1 MESVKTGKTNKVGKN
16 TEMAHTKTNK
26 ETHFKQVSAI
36 TNRIRSIGGIFTKIA
51 KKVRELVKKHPK
63 KSSAALV
70 VLTPVACKRAKE
82 LDDKVQDKSK
92 QAEKENKI
100 NWWKYSGLTIATSLL
115 LAACSAGDIDK
126 QIELEQEKQK
136 TEQEKKEA
144 ENARD
149 RANKSEIE
157 LEQERQKTNKS
168 GIELANSQ
176 IKAEQERQK
185 TEQEKQKANKSEIEL
200 EQQKQKTINTQRD
213 LIKEQKDFIKET
225 EQNCQEK
232 HGQLFIKRARIKTGI
247 TTGIAIEIEAECKTP
262 KPTKTNQTPIQPKH
276 LPNSKHPHSQRG
288 SKAQELIAYLLFEQK
303 DFIIETE
310 QKCQEKHNQF
320 FIKKAGIKGGAIE
333 VEAEC
338 KTPKPTKTNQTP
350 IQPKH
355 LPNSKQPHSQR
366 GSKAQEL
373 IAYLQK
379 ELESLPYSQKAI
391 AKQVDFYKPSS
402 IAYLELDP
410 RDFKVTEEW
419 QNENLKIR
427 SKAQAK
433 MLEMRKP
440 QANLSPSQSF
450 LFVQRIFAD
459 INKEIEAAANTEK
472 KAEKVGYG
480 YSKRV

>member
-1 MESVKTGKTNKVGKN
+1 MKSVKTGKTNKVGKN
-16 TEMAHTKTNK
+16 TEMTNTKTNK
-26 ETHFKQVSAI
+26 ETHFKQASAI
-36 TNRIRSIGGIFTKIA
+36 TNTLRSVGGFFTKIV

-63 KSSAALV
+63 KSNAALV
-70 VLTPVACKRAKE
+70 VLTHVACRKAKE

-92 QAEKENKI
+92 QAEKENQI

-136 TEQEKKEA
+136 TEQEQQKTEQERQK
-144 ENARD
+144 
-149 RANKSEIE
+149 ANKSEIE

-232 HGQLFIKRARIKTGI
+232 HGQLFIKKARIKTGI

-262 KPTKTNQTPIQPKH
+262 KP
-276 LPNSKHPHSQRG
+276 
-288 SKAQELIAYLLFEQK
+288 A
-303 DFIIETE
+303 
-310 QKCQEKHNQF
+310 
-320 FIKKAGIKGGAIE
+320 
-333 VEAEC
+333 
-338 KTPKPTKTNQTP
+338 KTNQTP

-355 LPNSKQPHSQR
+355 LPNSKQPRSQR

-410 RDFKVTEEW
+410 RDFNATEEW
-419 QNENLKIR
+419 QKENLKIR

-433 MLEMRKP
+433 MLEMRSLKP
-440 QANLSPSQSF
+440 DSQAHLSTSQSL
-450 LFVQRIFAD
+450 LFVQKIFAD
-459 INKEIEAAANTEK
+459 ISKEIEAAANTEK
-472 KAEKVGYG
+472 KVEKAGYG
-480 YSKRV
+480 YSKRM

>member
-16 TEMAHTKTNK
+16 TETADTKANK
-26 ETHFKQVSAI
+26 EAHFKQASAI
-36 TNRIRSIGGIFTKIA
+36 TNTIRSISGFFTKIM
-51 KKVRELVKKHPK
+51 KRVRGLVKKHPK
-63 KSSAALV
+63 KSRAALV
-70 VLTPVACKRAKE
+70 VLTHVACRKAKE

-92 QAEKENKI
+92 QAEKENQI
-100 NWWKYSGLTIATSLL
+100 NWWKYSGLTIAASLL
-115 LAACSAGDIDK
+115 LAACSTGDIDK

-136 TEQEKKEA
+136 ANKSGIELEQERQKTEQERQK
-144 ENARD
+144 
-149 RANKSEIE
+149 ANKSEIE

-232 HGQLFIKRARIKTGI
+232 HGQLFIKKARIKTGI
-247 TTGIAIEIEAECKTP
+247 TTGIAMEIEAECKTP

-276 LPNSKHPHSQRG
+276 LPNSK
-288 SKAQELIAYLLFEQK
+288 
-303 DFIIETE
+303 
-310 QKCQEKHNQF
+310 
-320 FIKKAGIKGGAIE
+320 
-333 VEAEC
+333 
-338 KTPKPTKTNQTP
+338 
-350 IQPKH
+350 QPR
-355 LPNSKQPHSQR
+355 SQR

-391 AKQVDFYKPSS
+391 AKQVNFYRPSS

-419 QNENLKIR
+419 QKENLKIR

-433 MLEMRKP
+433 MLEMRHLKPDP
-440 QANLSPSQSF
+440 QAHLSTSQSL
-450 LFVQRIFAD
+450 LFIQKIFAD
-459 INKEIEAAANTEK
+459 VSKEIEAAANTEK
-472 KAEKVGYG
+472 KVEKAGYG

>member
-1 MESVKTGKTNKVGKN
+1 MESVKTGRTNKVGKN

-36 TNRIRSIGGIFTKIA
+36 TNTLKSIGGIFTKIA

-63 KSSAALV
+63 KSKVALV
-70 VLTPVACKRAKE
+70 VLIHAACKRAKE

-92 QAEKENKI
+92 QAEKENQI

-136 TEQEKKEA
+136 TEQEKQKTSNVETS
-144 ENARD
+144 NQI
-149 RANKSEIE
+149 KV
-157 LEQERQKTNKS
+157 EQEKQKTSN
-168 GIELANSQ
+168 IETNNQ
-176 IKAEQERQK
+176 IKVEQEKQKTSNIETNNQIKVEQEQQK
-185 TEQEKQKANKSEIEL
+185 TEQEKQKT
-200 EQQKQKTINTQRD
+200 EQEKQKT
-213 LIKEQKDFIKET
+213 IKEQKDLVKKA
-225 EQNCQEK
+225 EQNCKEN
-232 HGQLFIKRARIKTGI
+232 H
-247 TTGIAIEIEAECKTP
+247 
-262 KPTKTNQTPIQPKH
+262 
-276 LPNSKHPHSQRG
+276 
-288 SKAQELIAYLLFEQK
+288 
-303 DFIIETE
+303 D
-310 QKCQEKHNQF
+310 QF
-320 FIKKAGIKGGAIE
+320 FIKKLGIKGGIAIE

-338 KTPKPTKTNQTP
+338 KTPKPAKTNQTP
-350 IQPKH
+350 TQPKH

-391 AKQVDFYKPSS
+391 AKQVNFYKPSS

-410 RDFKVTEEW
+410 RDFNVAEEW

-440 QANLSPSQSF
+440 QANLSTSQSL
-450 LFVQRIFAD
+450 LFVQKIFAD
-459 INKEIEAAANTEK
+459 ISKEIKVVANIEK
-472 KAEKVGYG
+472 KAEKAGYG

>member
-1 MESVKTGKTNKVGKN
+1 MESVKTAKTNKVGKN
-16 TEMAHTKTNK
+16 TETADTKANK
-26 ETHFKQVSAI
+26 ETHFKQASTI
-36 TNRIRSIGGIFTKIA
+36 TNTLRSIGGFFTKIA
-51 KKVRELVKKHPK
+51 KRVRELVKRHPK
-63 KSSAALV
+63 KSNAALV
-70 VLTPVACKRAKE
+70 VLTHVVCRKAKE

-92 QAEKENKI
+92 QAEKENQI

-115 LAACSAGDIDK
+115 LAACSAGDTDK

-136 TEQEKKEA
+136 TEQEQQKTEQERQK
-144 ENARD
+144 
-149 RANKSEIE
+149 ANKSGIE

-213 LIKEQKDFIKET
+213 LVKEQKDFIKET
-225 EQNCQEK
+225 EQN
-232 HGQLFIKRARIKTGI
+232 
-247 TTGIAIEIEAECKTP
+247 
-262 KPTKTNQTPIQPKH
+262 
-276 LPNSKHPHSQRG
+276 
-288 SKAQELIAYLLFEQK
+288 
-303 DFIIETE
+303 
-310 QKCQEKHNQF
+310 CQEKHNQF

-355 LPNSKQPHSQR
+355 LPNSKQPRSQR

-410 RDFKVTEEW
+410 RDFKATEEW
-419 QNENLKIR
+419 QKENLKIR

-433 MLEMRKP
+433 MLEMRNP
-440 QANLSPSQSF
+440 QAHLSNSQSLLF
-450 LFVQRIFAD
+450 LQKIFAD
-459 INKEIEAAANTEK
+459 INKEIKAVANTEK
-472 KAEKVGYG
+472 KVEKAGYG

>member
-16 TEMAHTKTNK
+16 TETADTKANK
-26 ETHFKQVSAI
+26 ETHFKQASTI
-36 TNRIRSIGGIFTKIA
+36 TNTLRSIGGIFTKIM

-63 KSSAALV
+63 KSKAALV
-70 VLTPVACKRAKE
+70 VLTHVACRKAKE

-92 QAEKENKI
+92 QAEKENQI
-100 NWWKYSGLTIATSLL
+100 NWWKYSGLTIAASLL
-115 LAACSAGDIDK
+115 LAACSVGDTDK

-136 TEQEKKEA
+136 ANKSGIELEQERQKTEQEKQK
-144 ENARD
+144 
-149 RANKSEIE
+149 ANKSEIE

-232 HGQLFIKRARIKTGI
+232 HGQLFIKKARIKTGI

-262 KPTKTNQTPIQPKH
+262 KP
-276 LPNSKHPHSQRG
+276 
-288 SKAQELIAYLLFEQK
+288 A
-303 DFIIETE
+303 
-310 QKCQEKHNQF
+310 
-320 FIKKAGIKGGAIE
+320 
-333 VEAEC
+333 
-338 KTPKPTKTNQTP
+338 KTNQTP

-355 LPNSKQPHSQR
+355 LPNSKQPRSQR
-366 GSKAQEL
+366 GSKTQEL

-391 AKQVDFYKPSS
+391 AKQVDFYRPSS

-433 MLEMRKP
+433 MLEMRDKPDP
-440 QANLSPSQSF
+440 QAHLSTSQSL
-450 LFVQRIFAD
+450 LFVQKIFAD
-459 INKEIEAAANTEK
+459 INKEIKVVANTEK
-472 KAEKVGYG
+472 KVEKAGYG

>member
-1 MESVKTGKTNKVGKN
+1 MESGKTNKVGKN
-16 TEMAHTKTNK
+16 TEMANTKANK
-26 ETHFKQVSAI
+26 ETHFKQASVI
-36 TNRIRSIGGIFTKIA
+36 TNMIRSIGSFFTKIA
-51 KKVRELVKKHPK
+51 KKVRELFKKHPE

-70 VLTPVACKRAKE
+70 VLTHVACKRAKE

-92 QAEKENKI
+92 QAEKENQI

-126 QIELEQEKQK
+126 QIELEQEK
-136 TEQEKKEA
+136 KEA

-149 RANKSEIE
+149 RANKSGIE
-157 LEQERQKTNKS
+157 LEQE
-168 GIELANSQ
+168 
-176 IKAEQERQK
+176 
-185 TEQEKQKANKSEIEL
+185 
-200 EQQKQKTINTQRD
+200 KQKT
-213 LIKEQKDFIKET
+213 IKEQKDFIKYA
-225 EQNCQEK
+225 EQNCQEN
-232 HGQLFIKRARIKTGI
+232 HG
-247 TTGIAIEIEAECKTP
+247 
-262 KPTKTNQTPIQPKH
+262 
-276 LPNSKHPHSQRG
+276 
-288 SKAQELIAYLLFEQK
+288 
-303 DFIIETE
+303 
-310 QKCQEKHNQF
+310 QF
-320 FIKKAGIKGGAIE
+320 FIKKGGIKAGMIE

-355 LPNSKQPHSQR
+355 LPNSKQPRSQR
-366 GSKAQEL
+366 GSKAQEF

-419 QNENLKIR
+419 QKENLKIR

-433 MLEMRKP
+433 MLEMRNP
-440 QANLSPSQSF
+440 QAHLPTSQSL
-450 LFVQRIFAD
+450 LFVQKIFAD
-459 INKEIEAAANTEK
+459 INKEIKIVANTEK
-472 KAEKVGYG
+472 KAEKADYG

>member
-1 MESVKTGKTNKVGKN
+1 MESVKTGKTNKVSKN
-16 TEMAHTKTNK
+16 TEMANTKANK
-26 ETHFKQVSAI
+26 ETHFKQASAI
-36 TNRIRSIGGIFTKIA
+36 INTLRSIGGFFTKIM
-51 KKVRELVKKHPK
+51 KRVRELVKKHPK
-63 KSSAALV
+63 KSKAALV
-70 VLTPVACKRAKE
+70 VLTHVACKKAKE

-92 QAEKENKI
+92 QAEKENQI
-100 NWWKYSGLTIATSLL
+100 NWWKYSGLTIAISLL

-126 QIELEQEKQK
+126 QIELEQEK
-136 TEQEKKEA
+136 KEV

-149 RANKSEIE
+149 RANKSGIE
-157 LEQERQKTNKS
+157 LEQQRQKTEQERQKTNKS

-185 TEQEKQKANKSEIEL
+185 TNKSGIEL
-200 EQQKQKTINTQRD
+200 EQQRQKAEQEKQKTINTQRD

-232 HGQLFIKRARIKTGI
+232 HGQLFIKKTRIKTGI

-262 KPTKTNQTPIQPKH
+262 KP
-276 LPNSKHPHSQRG
+276 
-288 SKAQELIAYLLFEQK
+288 A
-303 DFIIETE
+303 
-310 QKCQEKHNQF
+310 
-320 FIKKAGIKGGAIE
+320 
-333 VEAEC
+333 
-338 KTPKPTKTNQTP
+338 KTNQTP

-366 GSKAQEL
+366 GSKTQEL

-391 AKQVDFYKPSS
+391 AKQVNFYRPSS

-433 MLEMRKP
+433 MLEMRNP
-440 QANLSPSQSF
+440 QAHPSTSQSL
-450 LFVQRIFAD
+450 LFVQKIFAD
-459 INKEIEAAANTEK
+459 ISKGIEVSVNTEK
-472 KAEKVGYG
+472 KAEKAGYG

>member
-1 MESVKTGKTNKVGKN
+1 MKSVKTGKTNKVGKN
-16 TEMAHTKTNK
+16 TEIANTKTNK
-26 ETHFKQVSAI
+26 KTHFKQVSAI

-63 KSSAALV
+63 KSNAALV
-70 VLTPVACKRAKE
+70 VLTHVACRKAKE

-92 QAEKENKI
+92 QAEKENQI

-115 LAACSAGDIDK
+115 LAACSVGDTDK
-126 QIELEQEKQK
+126 QIELEQEKQKTEQEKQKTEQEKQKTSNIETSNQIKVEQEQQK

-149 RANKSEIE
+149 RANKSGME
-157 LEQERQKTNKS
+157 LEQERQKT
-168 GIELANSQ
+168 
-176 IKAEQERQK
+176 IK
-185 TEQEKQKANKSEIEL
+185 T
-200 EQQKQKTINTQRD
+200 
-213 LIKEQKDFIKET
+213 QKDFIKYV
-225 EQNCQEK
+225 EQNCKEN
-232 HGQLFIKRARIKTGI
+232 HGQFFIEKGGTKAGIGGI
-247 TTGIAIEIEAECKTP
+247 TIEAEVKCKTP
-262 KPTKTNQTPIQPKH
+262 KP
-276 LPNSKHPHSQRG
+276 
-288 SKAQELIAYLLFEQK
+288 A
-303 DFIIETE
+303 
-310 QKCQEKHNQF
+310 
-320 FIKKAGIKGGAIE
+320 
-333 VEAEC
+333 
-338 KTPKPTKTNQTP
+338 KTNQTP

-355 LPNSKQPHSQR
+355 LPNSKQPRSQR

-391 AKQVDFYKPSS
+391 VKQVDFYKPSS

-440 QANLSPSQSF
+440 QAHLPTSQSF
-450 LFVQRIFAD
+450 SILQNIVAD
-459 INKEIEAAANTEK
+459 INKGIEAAANTEK
-472 KAEKVGYG
+472 KAEKAGYG

>member
-1 MESVKTGKTNKVGKN
+1 MESVKTRKTNKVGKN
-16 TEMAHTKTNK
+16 AETADTKANK
-26 ETHFKQVSAI
+26 ETHFKQASAI
-36 TNRIRSIGGIFTKIA
+36 ANIIRSVGGFFTKIMNR
-51 KKVRELVKKHPK
+51 VRGLVKKHPE

-70 VLTPVACKRAKE
+70 VLTHVACKKAKE

-92 QAEKENKI
+92 QAEKENQI

-115 LAACSAGDIDK
+115 LAACSVGDIDK

-185 TEQEKQKANKSEIEL
+185 TEQEKQKANKSAIEL

-232 HGQLFIKRARIKTGI
+232 HGQLFIKKTRIKTGI
-247 TTGIAIEIEAECKTP
+247 
-262 KPTKTNQTPIQPKH
+262 
-276 LPNSKHPHSQRG
+276 
-288 SKAQELIAYLLFEQK
+288 
-303 DFIIETE
+303 
-310 QKCQEKHNQF
+310 
-320 FIKKAGIKGGAIE
+320 AGIAIE

-366 GSKAQEL
+366 GSKAQ
-373 IAYLQK
+373 
-379 ELESLPYSQKAI
+379 
-391 AKQVDFYKPSS
+391 
-402 IAYLELDP
+402 
-410 RDFKVTEEW
+410 
-419 QNENLKIR
+419 
-427 SKAQAK
+427 
-433 MLEMRKP
+433 
-440 QANLSPSQSF
+440 
-450 LFVQRIFAD
+450 
-459 INKEIEAAANTEK
+459 
-472 KAEKVGYG
+472 
-480 YSKRV
+480 

>member
-1 MESVKTGKTNKVGKN
+1 MKLVKTAKEKKVFKN

-26 ETHFKQVSAI
+26 ESHFKRVGAI
-36 TNRIRSIGGIFTKIA
+36 TNILRSIGGIFTKIA

-63 KSSAALV
+63 KSNVALV
-70 VLTPVACKRAKE
+70 VLTHVACKRAKE

-115 LAACSAGDIDK
+115 LVACSAGDVDK

-149 RANKSEIE
+149 RANKSGIE

-185 TEQEKQKANKSEIEL
+185 TEQEKQKTNKSEIEL

-276 LPNSKHPHSQRG
+276 LPNSK
-288 SKAQELIAYLLFEQK
+288 
-303 DFIIETE
+303 
-310 QKCQEKHNQF
+310 
-320 FIKKAGIKGGAIE
+320 
-333 VEAEC
+333 
-338 KTPKPTKTNQTP
+338 
-350 IQPKH
+350 
-355 LPNSKQPHSQR
+355 QPHSQR
-366 GSKAQEL
+366 GSKAQEF

-379 ELESLPYSQKAI
+379 ELEFLPYSQKAI
-391 AKQVDFYKPSS
+391 AKQVDFYRPSS

-419 QNENLKIR
+419 HNENLKIR

-440 QANLSPSQSF
+440 QANLSAFQSF
-450 LFVQRIFAD
+450 SIIQKIVAD
-459 INKEIEAAANTEK
+459 INKEIEASANTEK

-480 YSKRV
+480 YSKRM

>member
-1 MESVKTGKTNKVGKN
+1 MKSVKTAKTNKVGKN
-16 TEMAHTKTNK
+16 TEMANTKTNK
-26 ETHFKQVSAI
+26 GTHFKQVSAI
-36 TNRIRSIGGIFTKIA
+36 TNTLKSIGGIFTKIA
-51 KKVRELVKKHPK
+51 KKVRELIKKHPE

-70 VLTPVACKRAKE
+70 VLTHVACKRAKE

-126 QIELEQEKQK
+126 QIELEQEK
-136 TEQEKKEA
+136 KEA

-149 RANKSEIE
+149 RANKSGIE
-157 LEQERQKTNKS
+157 LEQEKQKTSNV
-168 GIELANSQ
+168 ETNNQ
-176 IKAEQERQK
+176 IKVEQEKQK
-185 TEQEKQKANKSEIEL
+185 TEQEKQKT
-200 EQQKQKTINTQRD
+200 EQEKQKTSNIQKD
-213 LIKEQKDFIKET
+213 LVKEQKDLVKEQKDLVKTQKDFIKYV
-225 EQNCQEK
+225 EQNCKEN
-232 HGQLFIKRARIKTGI
+232 HGQFFIEKGGTKAGIGGI
-247 TTGIAIEIEAECKTP
+247 TIEAEAK
-262 KPTKTNQTPIQPKH
+262 
-276 LPNSKHPHSQRG
+276 
-288 SKAQELIAYLLFEQK
+288 
-303 DFIIETE
+303 
-310 QKCQEKHNQF
+310 
-320 FIKKAGIKGGAIE
+320 
-333 VEAEC
+333 C

-366 GSKAQEL
+366 GSKVQEL

-433 MLEMRKP
+433 MLEMRNP
-440 QANLSPSQSF
+440 QAHLSPFQSF
-450 LFVQRIFAD
+450 SIIQEIAAD
-459 INKEIEAAANTEK
+459 INKEIEASANTEK
-472 KAEKVGYG
+472 KAEKAGYG
-480 YSKRV
+480 YSKRM

>member
-1 MESVKTGKTNKVGKN
+1 RLVMKSVKTGKTNKVSKN
-16 TEMAHTKTNK
+16 TEIAHTKTNK

-36 TNRIRSIGGIFTKIA
+36 TNRLKSIGGIFTKIA

-63 KSSAALV
+63 KSKVALV
-70 VLTPVACKRAKE
+70 VLTHVACKRAKE

-136 TEQEKKEA
+136 A
-144 ENARD
+144 
-149 RANKSEIE
+149 
-157 LEQERQKTNKS
+157 NKS
-168 GIELANSQ
+168 GIEL
-176 IKAEQERQK
+176 EQERQK

-200 EQQKQKTINTQRD
+200 EQERQKTNKSGIELEQEQQKTEQEKQKTEQEKQKTEQEKQKTIKT
-213 LIKEQKDFIKET
+213 QKDFIKYI
-225 EQNCQEK
+225 EQNCKEN
-232 HGQLFIKRARIKTGI
+232 HGQFFIEKGGTKAGIGGI
-247 TTGIAIEIEAECKTP
+247 TIEAEAKCKTP
-262 KPTKTNQTPIQPKH
+262 KPAKTNQTPIQ
-276 LPNSKHPHSQRG
+276 S
-288 SKAQELIAYLLFEQK
+288 
-303 DFIIETE
+303 
-310 QKCQEKHNQF
+310 
-320 FIKKAGIKGGAIE
+320 
-333 VEAEC
+333 
-338 KTPKPTKTNQTP
+338 
-350 IQPKH
+350 KH

-391 AKQVDFYKPSS
+391 VKQVNFYKPSS

-419 QNENLKIR
+419 QKENLKIR

-433 MLEMRKP
+433 MLEMRNP
-440 QANLSPSQSF
+440 QANLSPFQSF
-450 LFVQRIFAD
+450 SILQNIVAD
-459 INKEIEAAANTEK
+459 INKEIKVVANTEK

>member
-1 MESVKTGKTNKVGKN
+1 MKSVKTAKTNKVSKN
-16 TEMAHTKTNK
+16 TEMANTKTNK

-36 TNRIRSIGGIFTKIA
+36 TNTLRSIGGFFTKIA

-63 KSSAALV
+63 KSNAALV
-70 VLTPVACKRAKE
+70 VLTHVACKRAKE

-92 QAEKENKI
+92 QAEKENQI

-136 TEQEKKEA
+136 
-144 ENARD
+144 
-149 RANKSEIE
+149 ANKSGIE
-157 LEQERQKTNKS
+157 LEQEKQKTNKS
-168 GIELANSQ
+168 GIELEQQRQKTEQEKQKTNKSEIELANSQ
-176 IKAEQERQK
+176 IKAEQE
-185 TEQEKQKANKSEIEL
+185 
-200 EQQKQKTINTQRD
+200 KQKTINTQRD

-232 HGQLFIKRARIKTGI
+232 HGQLFIKKTRIKTGI

-262 KPTKTNQTPIQPKH
+262 KPAKTNQTPIQ
-276 LPNSKHPHSQRG
+276 S
-288 SKAQELIAYLLFEQK
+288 
-303 DFIIETE
+303 
-310 QKCQEKHNQF
+310 
-320 FIKKAGIKGGAIE
+320 
-333 VEAEC
+333 
-338 KTPKPTKTNQTP
+338 
-350 IQPKH
+350 KH

-391 AKQVDFYKPSS
+391 AKQVDFYRPSS

-433 MLEMRKP
+433 MLEMRNP
-440 QANLSPSQSF
+440 QAHLSTSQSL
-450 LFVQRIFAD
+450 LFVQKIFAD
-459 INKEIEAAANTEK
+459 INKEIKVVANTEK

>member
-16 TEMAHTKTNK
+16 TETADTKANK
-26 ETHFKQVSAI
+26 ETHFKQVSVI
-36 TNRIRSIGGIFTKIA
+36 TNTLRSIGGFFTKIM

-63 KSSAALV
+63 KSKVALV
-70 VLTPVACKRAKE
+70 VLTHAACKRAKE

-92 QAEKENKI
+92 QAEKENQI

-115 LAACSAGDIDK
+115 LAACSVGDIDK

-136 TEQEKKEA
+136 ANKSGIELEQERQKTEQEKQK
-144 ENARD
+144 
-149 RANKSEIE
+149 ANKSEIE

-232 HGQLFIKRARIKTGI
+232 HGQLFIKKARIKTGI

-276 LPNSKHPHSQRG
+276 LPNSK
-288 SKAQELIAYLLFEQK
+288 
-303 DFIIETE
+303 
-310 QKCQEKHNQF
+310 
-320 FIKKAGIKGGAIE
+320 
-333 VEAEC
+333 
-338 KTPKPTKTNQTP
+338 
-350 IQPKH
+350 QPR
-355 LPNSKQPHSQR
+355 SQR

-391 AKQVDFYKPSS
+391 AKQVDFYRPSS

-410 RDFKVTEEW
+410 RDFNVTEEW
-419 QNENLKIR
+419 QKENLKIR

-433 MLEMRKP
+433 MLEMRHLKPDP
-440 QANLSPSQSF
+440 QAHFPTSQSL
-450 LFVQRIFAD
+450 LFVQKIFAD
-459 INKEIEAAANTEK
+459 VNKEIEAVANTEK
-472 KAEKVGYG
+472 KAEKAGYG

>member
-16 TEMAHTKTNK
+16 AEMANTKTNK

-36 TNRIRSIGGIFTKIA
+36 TNIIRSIGGFFTKIA

-63 KSSAALV
+63 KSNAALV
-70 VLTPVACKRAKE
+70 VLTHAACKRAKE

-92 QAEKENKI
+92 QAEKENQI

-115 LAACSAGDIDK
+115 LAACSTGDIDK

-136 TEQEKKEA
+136 ANKSGIELEQERQKTEQERQKT
-144 ENARD
+144 
-149 RANKSEIE
+149 
-157 LEQERQKTNKS
+157 EQERQKTNKS
-168 GIELANSQ
+168 GIELEQQRQKTEQEKQKTNKSEIELANSQ
-176 IKAEQERQK
+176 IKAEQE
-185 TEQEKQKANKSEIEL
+185 
-200 EQQKQKTINTQRD
+200 KQKTINTQRD

-232 HGQLFIKRARIKTGI
+232 HGQLFIKKTRIKTGI

-276 LPNSKHPHSQRG
+276 
-288 SKAQELIAYLLFEQK
+288 F
-303 DFIIETE
+303 
-310 QKCQEKHNQF
+310 
-320 FIKKAGIKGGAIE
+320 
-333 VEAEC
+333 
-338 KTPKPTKTNQTP
+338 
-350 IQPKH
+350 
-355 LPNSKQPHSQR
+355 PNSKQPRSQK
-366 GSKAQEL
+366 GSKTQEL

-391 AKQVDFYKPSS
+391 AKQVNFYRPSS

-410 RDFKVTEEW
+410 RDFNVTEEW

-433 MLEMRKP
+433 MLEMRNP
-440 QANLSPSQSF
+440 QAHLPTSQSL
-450 LFVQRIFAD
+450 LFVQKIFAD
-459 INKEIEAAANTEK
+459 VNKEIKAVANTEK
-472 KAEKVGYG
+472 KAEKAGYG
-480 YSKRV
+480 YSKRM

>member
-1 MESVKTGKTNKVGKN
+1 MFFEKRLVIKSVKTGKTNKVGKN
-16 TEMAHTKTNK
+16 AETANTKANK

-36 TNRIRSIGGIFTKIA
+36 TNTIRSIGGFFTKIV

-63 KSSAALV
+63 KSRAALV
-70 VLTPVACKRAKE
+70 VLTHVACRKAKE

-92 QAEKENKI
+92 QAEKENQI

-115 LAACSAGDIDK
+115 LAACSVGDIDK
-126 QIELEQEKQK
+126 QIEL
-136 TEQEKKEA
+136 EQEKKEA

-149 RANKSEIE
+149 RANKSGIE
-157 LEQERQKTNKS
+157 LEQE
-168 GIELANSQ
+168 
-176 IKAEQERQK
+176 
-185 TEQEKQKANKSEIEL
+185 
-200 EQQKQKTINTQRD
+200 KQKT
-213 LIKEQKDFIKET
+213 IKEQKDLVKEQKDLVKKA
-225 EQNCQEK
+225 EQNCQEN
-232 HGQLFIKRARIKTGI
+232 HSQFFIKKLGIKDS
-247 TTGIAIEIEAECKTP
+247 IAIEIEAECKTP

-276 LPNSKHPHSQRG
+276 LPNSKQPRSQ
-288 SKAQELIAYLLFEQK
+288 K
-303 DFIIETE
+303 
-310 QKCQEKHNQF
+310 
-320 FIKKAGIKGGAIE
+320 
-333 VEAEC
+333 
-338 KTPKPTKTNQTP
+338 
-350 IQPKH
+350 
-355 LPNSKQPHSQR
+355 

-433 MLEMRKP
+433 MLEMRNP
-440 QANLSPSQSF
+440 QAHLSASQSL
-450 LFVQRIFAD
+450 LFVQKIFAD

-472 KAEKVGYG
+472 KAEKAGYG